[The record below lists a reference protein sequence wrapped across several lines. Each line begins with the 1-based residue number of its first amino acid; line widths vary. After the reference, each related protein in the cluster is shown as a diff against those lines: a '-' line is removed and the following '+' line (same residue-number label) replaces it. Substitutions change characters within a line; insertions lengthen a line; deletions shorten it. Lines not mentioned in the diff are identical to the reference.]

1 MQWGGGGGTKMQ
13 GGGVWSES
21 RTLLWRSRCGGRK
34 TTHLST
40 YGTTVISIDQT
51 TWEAKLSI
59 MTTQCALRANDI
71 HHLALRHGKCAHTH
85 TNIHAHLFWNTP
97 AERADVWRG
106 FPFVSSP
113 PRRHLMCLSV
123 IYGWWVSKAIYS
135 FQSDKEPLCD

>member
-21 RTLLWRSRCGGRK
+21 RTLLWRSRCSGRK

-51 TWEAKLSI
+51 TWEAKLSV

-85 TNIHAHLFWNTP
+85 EHTRTFILKHSSW
-97 AERADVWRG
+97 ERRCVKG
-106 FPFVSSP
+106 FPFCFFPP

-123 IYGWWVSKAIYS
+123 IYGWWVRKAIYS